1 MKMRVWLAAA
11 AVACAGTATLW
22 AQVPRGPE
30 FGVNAY
36 VTGNQFAGSVASDA
50 AGNFVLAW
58 SSAGQDGSSDG
69 VFARRFLS
77 SGTPVGA
84 AEFRAN
90 VFTASN
96 QSSPAAALRDDG
108 NLVLVWESLTQDGS
122 QEAVVGH
129 RFDGGGTP
137 QGEFLVNQ
145 FTTGVQSG
153 ADAAADASGGFVVVW
168 QSTGQDGAAAG
179 VFGRRY
185 DAVAG
190 PLGPEFPVNS
200 YTSSTQLRARVTAA
214 PDGRFVVVWAG
225 AGNQDPIGVF
235 AQRYDA
241 TGAAVGPEFRVNN
254 HTDNAQLDPDVA
266 MDAAGNFVVVWR
278 TSAQFDGDD
287 IMARRYDASGVP
299 TTAEFRVNVYT
310 TAAQELP
317 VVAADA
323 RGGFVV
329 AWAGAGQG
337 DPGGIFAR
345 RYEATGEVSPEFRV
359 NEATA
364 GEQAGPRVAMDAT
377 GDFVVA
383 WTSLDGSGYGVA
395 ARRYRSELIFADGF
409 DVGGLSAWSSSN
421 TDGGDLAVSSA
432 AALDFTVA
440 GLQAQVDDTA
450 GLFVQDDTPEDE
462 ARYRVRFHLDSNGFD
477 PGEAEDHRRTRVFI
491 AFSEAPMRRVAAVVL
506 RRLGGVYA
514 IMGRARLDDN
524 SQADTGFSTVSDDPH
539 VVEFDLNP
547 ASGPGTADGS
557 FELRIDGAPQATLT
571 GLDNSLAR
579 VDLAR
584 MGALSVKTGAAGTI
598 YWDGFQ
604 SWRTPFPAP

>member
-1 MKMRVWLAAA
+1 MRAPPLIQTL
-11 AVACAGTATLW
+11 AVAMLPVAAS
-22 AQVPRGPE
+22 AQLPRGPE
-30 FGVNAY
+30 FAVNAY
-36 VTGNQFAGSVASDA
+36 VTGNQSLGSVASDA
-50 AGNFVLAW
+50 AGNFVVAW

-77 SGTPVGA
+77 SGTPVGS
-84 AEFRAN
+84 AEFRGN

-96 QSSPAAALRDDG
+96 QSNPAAALRDDG
-108 NLVLVWESLTQDGS
+108 HLVLVWESHTQDGS

-129 RFDGGGTP
+129 RFDAGGTP
-137 QGEFLVNQ
+137 QGEFLVNE
-145 FTTGVQSG
+145 FTTGVQSR
-153 ADAAADASGGFVVVW
+153 ADVAADASGGFVVVW
-168 QSTGQDGAAAG
+168 DSTGQDGALG
-179 VFGRRY
+179 SVLGRRY
-185 DAVAG
+185 DAAAS
-190 PLGPEFPVNS
+190 PLGLEFPVNS
-200 YTSSTQLRARVTAA
+200 YTSSTQLRARVAVA

-225 AGNQDPIGVF
+225 AGSQDPIGVF

-241 TGAAVGPEFRVNN
+241 TGAAAGSEFRVNTYTN
-254 HTDNAQLDPDVA
+254 GAQLDPHVA
-266 MDAAGNFVVVWR
+266 MDGAGNFVVVWR
-278 TSAQFDGDD
+278 TSGQFAGDD

-317 VVAADA
+317 AVAADP

-329 AWAGAGQG
+329 AWTGEGQG

-345 RYEATGEVSPEFRV
+345 RYEPTGHVSLEFMV
-359 NEATA
+359 NQSTTGVQSA
-364 GEQAGPRVAMDAT
+364 PHVALDAT

-409 DVGGLSAWSSSN
+409 DVGGLGAWSSSN

-462 ARYRVRFHLDSNGFD
+462 ARYRVRFHLDPNGFD
-477 PGEAEDHRRTRVFI
+477 PGEAENHRRTRVFI
-491 AFSEAPMRRVAAVVL
+491 AFSESPMRRVAAVVL
-506 RRLGGVYA
+506 RRLGGAYA
-514 IMGRARLDDN
+514 VLGRARLDDN
-524 SQADTGFSTVSDDPH
+524 SQADTGFFAISDAPL
-539 VVEFDLNP
+539 VIEFDLTP
-547 ASGPGTADGS
+547 ASGPGAEDGS
-557 FELRIDGAPQATLT
+557 FELRIDGLTQTVLT
-571 GLDNSLAR
+571 GLDNSLAG

-584 MGALSVKTGAAGTI
+584 MGALSVKTGAAGTL
-598 YWDGFQ
+598 YWDAFE
-604 SWRTPFPAP
+604 SWRTGFTVP